1 MSPDDYD
8 QLLAE
13 SRDEPAFS
21 NSDEGMAWMS
31 ANCDRCIHDKPAR
44 EGDDTNGCPLVL
56 ITLVG
61 LTPRQFI
68 DGPRSETGL
77 YSRETQY
84 VCTEFRGED
93 DPDPNPQPVPTG
105 PGQGELLPRQPY
117 EGVRMLTPL
126 SPEDRAAV
134 DFRES
139 VDAGLTEDFGAFSRR
154 MDAANTTA
162 RRA

>member
-1 MSPDDYD
+1 MTPDDYD
-8 QLLAE
+8 QLFSE
-13 SRDEPAFS
+13 SHDRPAFS
-21 NSDEGMAWMS
+21 NGTEGYGWMA

-44 EGDDTNGCPLVL
+44 ENDDARGCPLVL

-61 LTPRQFI
+61 RTPRQFI
-68 DGPRSETGL
+68 DGPRDEQGR
-77 YSRETQY
+77 YGIATQH

-117 EGVRMLTPL
+117 EGVRMLMPL

-139 VDAGLTEDFGAFSRR
+139 VEAGLTEDFSAFSRR